1 MLTIFNPATGST
13 NEAPGSTLSTPQIR
27 TNKVSWVLT
36 NDCKCRHER
45 TCTSTGAYTQVQ
57 MQRVRTSL
65 SAGAYKQAGTGG
77 DEHGRRM
84 SSEVGHGQAG
94 MGTDERG

>member
-13 NEAPGSTLSTPQIR
+13 NEAPGSTLSTPQIW

-45 TCTSTGAYTQVQ
+45 TRTSTGAYTQVQ
-57 MQRVRTSL
+57 MWHVQTSM
-65 SAGAYKQAGTGG
+65 SAGAYKQAGTGR
-77 DEHGRRM
+77 DEHGRRTL
-84 SSEVGHGQAG
+84 SEVEH
-94 MGTDERG
+94 R